1 MEQFFWDT
9 QYVQSYHMVTTMVTI
24 MMTRI
29 QREWSKFQMNFFI
42 MIELISL
49 FYISLI
55 WLLIR
60 FESGTAAPISGVE
73 EASKAQR
80 VEWLQGLL
88 RLQRRKDLHLNFIK
102 DYSKRKEVIREK
114 RSCASIVNWFW
125 KLACKV
131 LGWCYWCFWWEFTKM
146 SAWADTK

>member
-1 MEQFFWDT
+1 MGHLAVLPTVSRCSLLFIYFFIFFSLSFT
-9 QYVQSYHMVTTMVTI
+9 LQIPSTI
-24 MMTRI
+24 MKITLCLVLCC
-29 QREWSKFQMNFFI
+29 F
-42 MIELISL
+42 
-49 FYISLI
+49 
-55 WLLIR
+55 LLNLR

-88 RLQRRKDLHLNFIK
+88 RLQRRKDLHLNFDK
-102 DYSKRKEVIREK
+102 DYLKRKEVIREK

-131 LGWCYWCFWWEFTKM
+131 LG
-146 SAWADTK
+146 

>member
-1 MEQFFWDT
+1 MGTVLFADTVSRCSIVFIYFFIFSSLFT
-9 QYVQSYHMVTTMVTI
+9 PQIPSTI
-24 MMTRI
+24 MKITLCLVLCC
-29 QREWSKFQMNFFI
+29 F
-42 MIELISL
+42 
-49 FYISLI
+49 
-55 WLLIR
+55 LLNLR

-88 RLQRRKDLHLNFIK
+88 RLQRRKDLHLNFDK

-131 LGWCYWCFWWEFTKM
+131 LG
-146 SAWADTK
+146 